1 MLLRAPAY
9 RTARAAKEDGRWA
22 QAGAGLLRP
31 VRAAGG
37 EASEMRVVVGANG
50 AAMRRSGGMRRV
62 DDCSGSGRDRR
73 AGAED
78 GRRTRVRGRAGRR
91 GRAAAVRVEG
101 DDAVVPPPARGG
113 ALPRRGASLTHLG
126 AIISAIGGW
135 NMGAGRRGEAQAK
148 QGLSLNKQ
156 ADPKNDRGVKFAF
169 RTVPIDDYTRDEQT
183 GLLFYDVVE
192 GRIALPGAL
201 PVDGAP
207 RPSPVRLTRPI
218 VRSDQATASRW
229 RWATPPPSTSTAG
242 SAASMR

>member
-1 MLLRAPAY
+1 M
-9 RTARAAKEDGRWA
+9 
-22 QAGAGLLRP
+22 
-31 VRAAGG
+31 
-37 EASEMRVVVGANG
+37 
-50 AAMRRSGGMRRV
+50 
-62 DDCSGSGRDRR
+62 
-73 AGAED
+73 
-78 GRRTRVRGRAGRR
+78 RGRAGRR

-192 GRIALPGAL
+192 GTVSL

-207 RPSPVRLTRPI
+207 RPSPVRLTRRI